1 MKQLLINISIVL
13 LLSACIPEQKSIEPP
28 TILVQPEDEAID
40 DSDDRAYWQKPHLV
54 LQKIG
59 NLEETVV
66 ADIGAGM
73 GYFTF
78 ELASKKAKKV
88 IAIDID
94 TEMIEFLN
102 LFKNASDFGSRVDV
116 RHATPDDPKIAEEEV
131 DVILIVNTIAYI
143 ENKIEYLR
151 NLKTKLKKNGKI
163 IIVDFKTKRLPEDI
177 NAPEYKN
184 RVYLHLIEE
193 ELLNSGFMKVVSDDT
208 SLDYQYIVEGYK

>member
-1 MKQLLINISIVL
+1 LKQYFLNISIVI
-13 LLSACIPEQKSIEPP
+13 LLSACIPEQKPIDPP
-28 TILVQPEDEAID
+28 TVAQQEEQAID

-78 ELASKKAKKV
+78 ELASKRAKKV

-94 TEMIEFLN
+94 KEMIEFLN
-102 LFKNASDFGSRVDV
+102 LFKNASDFGSRVEV

-143 ENKIEYLR
+143 ENKIEYLS
-151 NLKTKLKKNGKI
+151 NLRTKLKENGKI

-177 NAPEYKN
+177 NAPDYEN

-193 ELLNSGFMKVVSDDT
+193 EMLNSGFTKVVSDDT